1 MKIPEVADRLRSIA
15 AETANPELGRLAD
28 ELRRRPAGRKARPSA
43 APMTDELARQIR
55 ECRRAHP
62 ALAQVEIA
70 RRFNVNQG
78 RVSEVLKGV
87 RT

>member
-1 MKIPEVADRLRSIA
+1 MKIPQVADRLREIA
-15 AETANPELGRLAD
+15 AEAGLSELSRLAD
-28 ELRRRPAGRKARPSA
+28 ELRRRPAGRKARPSSR
-43 APMTDELARQIR
+43 PMTDELAREIR
-55 ECRRAHP
+55 AYRRANPH
-62 ALAQVEIA
+62 LSQVEIS

>member
-1 MKIPEVADRLRSIA
+1 MPHLSESRPREPTTLVTDA
-15 AETANPELGRLAD
+15 AEID
-28 ELRRRPAGRKARPSA
+28 SA
-43 APMTDELARQIR
+43 SDP
-55 ECRRAHP
+55 
-62 ALAQVEIA
+62 QVEIA

>member
-1 MKIPEVADRLRSIA
+1 MKIPEVAERLRLIA
-15 AETANPELGRLAD
+15 AEAGIAELQSLAD

-55 ECRRAHP
+55 ECRRANP